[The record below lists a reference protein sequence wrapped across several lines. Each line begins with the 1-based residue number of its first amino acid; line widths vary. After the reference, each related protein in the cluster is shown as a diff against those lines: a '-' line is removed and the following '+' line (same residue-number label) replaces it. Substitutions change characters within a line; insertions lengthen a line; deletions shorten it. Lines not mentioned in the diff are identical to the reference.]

1 MNAWLEGGEERKR
14 KLTTFSPENKELSFY
29 MADNVV
35 DLASMGVAKMWK
47 KQKTSEWI
55 KKRMGKLTHKQ
66 VDLLFFSRMS
76 PKYIITFYT

>member
-35 DLASMGVAKMWK
+35 DLAQMGVAKMLK
-47 KQKTSEWI
+47 KQKTSE
-55 KKRMGKLTHKQ
+55 
-66 VDLLFFSRMS
+66 
-76 PKYIITFYT
+76 

>member
-1 MNAWLEGGEERKR
+1 MNAWLEGGKERKR

-47 KQKTSEWI
+47 KQKTSE
-55 KKRMGKLTHKQ
+55 
-66 VDLLFFSRMS
+66 
-76 PKYIITFYT
+76 